1 MSDGK
6 MDSTESL
13 IESLHVSR
21 KEKSLLI
28 NPDFLDDEKLSEKE
42 RTAVLK
48 EIFNKNIR
56 EKQLSRIISHLTPVL
71 DGVHPPSAL
80 IYGPTGS
87 GKTVSLI
94 HVLSTFENVA
104 KRHGISFQYRYID
117 LTSPKTYFGALNEV
131 AIALDSTNRKYRK
144 GIPVE
149 FMQAKIKNAIA
160 GYNGFLTLLIDEA
173 DNISPNPDALLTFL
187 AKTLQRKVSCRLILI
202 LLTNRLDWEKT
213 LDPRILSFLKKT
225 DIIFEP
231 YDALDL
237 VEILKLRAKKALCKE
252 KVDPAAL
259 QKMAGYASRETGDAR
274 KAVELLT
281 KAVRVAEETT
291 GYLSVKE
298 VDIAE
303 QRLEVDKTT
312 ELINTLA
319 TQQRLALQS
328 CYLLFKNDA
337 KKVSTGQ
344 AYEVYQNICHKKK
357 YRPLTQRRFC
367 DMISFL
373 DLYGL
378 INARVISRGRYGK
391 TREIM
396 SSLPSQV
403 IKGFVYILHRKF
415 TVKTYIATG
424 ENNCMGNRVLFCM
437 VFRRQNEFYTPAGR
451 DPLNS

>member
-1 MSDGK
+1 

-13 IESLHVSR
+13 IETLHVSR
-21 KEKSLLI
+21 KKKSLLI
-28 NPDFLDDEKLSEKE
+28 NPDYLDDEKLPEDE

-131 AIALDSTNRKYRK
+131 AIALDSRNRKYRK

-173 DNISPNPDALLTFL
+173 DNISPNPDSLLTFL
-187 AKTLQRKVSCRLILI
+187 AKTLPRKVSCRLILI

-237 VEILKLRAKKALCKE
+237 VEILKLRAEKALCIE

-259 QKMAGYASRETGDAR
+259 QKMAAYASRETGDAR

-281 KAVRVAEETT
+281 TSVRVAEETT
-291 GYLSVKE
+291 GFLGEDE

-303 QRLEVDKTT
+303 NRLEVDKTT
-312 ELINTLA
+312 ELINALA

-328 CYLLFKNDA
+328 CYLLFKNDTR
-337 KKVSTGQ
+337 KVSTGQ
-344 AYEVYQNICHKKK
+344 AYDVYQNICNKEGN
-357 YRPLTQRRFC
+357 RPLTQRRFC

-396 SSLPSQV
+396 SALPPQV
-403 IKGFVYILHRKF
+403 IKGFV
-415 TVKTYIATG
+415 
-424 ENNCMGNRVLFCM
+424 
-437 VFRRQNEFYTPAGR
+437 
-451 DPLNS
+451 